1 MKKLY
6 IRRAS
11 ELVTCRGSAP
21 KKGAEMADIGL
32 IKNGRHFRKIPDMP
46 SQKGVTDEPD
56 THLCHFDKIS
66 SK

>member
-21 KKGAEMADIGL
+21 KKGADFQFIRIGSQL
-32 IKNGRHFRKIPDMP
+32 PKKARKWP
-46 SQKGVTDEPD
+46 
-56 THLCHFDKIS
+56 IS
-66 SK
+66 VL

>member
-21 KKGAEMADIGL
+21 KKA
-32 IKNGRHFRKIPDMP
+32 RKWP
-46 SQKGVTDEPD
+46 
-56 THLCHFDKIS
+56 IS
-66 SK
+66 VL